1 MKLQKKKVLVV
12 AVALIMNDEIKEILE
27 ILKKCYDL
35 KDENFDNYISLYQL
49 GLLLDYITNLQQ
61 EIEKLNDDKRGMLVQ
76 LYKANDNRDKVKQEN
91 ERLKEYIRIANVSE
105 WFKGN
110 DSLQKL
116 LQNGRKDDEKT
127 ISKADFNKVWSES
140 TTEDILNQFYYEHND
155 LREMLKEN
163 GNKEEVIKRQQEVI
177 NEIIEYVK
185 KNITYY
191 YDEDLDE
198 SVYQDEVSGD
208 KILEIIERSAKN
220 ESK

>member
-1 MKLQKKKVLVV
+1 MNDYKKV
-12 AVALIMNDEIKEILE
+12 
-27 ILKKCYDL
+27 
-35 KDENFDNYISLYQL
+35 
-49 GLLLDYITNLQQ
+49 
-61 EIEKLNDDKRGMLVQ
+61 
-76 LYKANDNRDKVKQEN
+76 
-91 ERLKEYIRIANVSE
+91 
-105 WFKGN
+105 
-110 DSLQKL
+110 
-116 LQNGRKDDEKT
+116 

-155 LREMLKEN
+155 LRELLKEN
-163 GNKEEVIKRQQEVI
+163 GNKEEVIKRQQKVI